1 VGSILD
7 ERDEPS
13 LEPLDSL
20 AESVLRFSRDNPGLE
35 VSDLVKRISDR
46 DSVRFEKVARS
57 LNLLWDRNDIKLS
70 NPAPPR
76 GVVSYL
82 FSHYSVWYWIVVAG
96 LVLTLGSIYV
106 FPDWAPFPH
115 IRMALVFISALYL
128 PGAALVEA
136 LYPKEEDFE
145 SLERFA
151 VSVVV
156 SIAVTPL
163 VGFLLNYTP
172 WGIRLDPIV
181 ISITVLT
188 LILGLV
194 AVYRKFTYFRLK
206 VETISLGARDARRAR
221 NKEFSRM

>member
-1 VGSILD
+1 LD

-20 AESVLRFSRDNPGLE
+20 AESVLRFSKENPGLE
-35 VSDLVKRISDR
+35 VSEIVKRISEEN
-46 DSVRFEKVARS
+46 SVRSEKVARS
-57 LNLLWDRNDIKLS
+57 LNILSDRNEIKLS

-76 GVVSYL
+76 GVVGYL
-82 FSHYSVWYWIVVAG
+82 FSHYSIWYWMVVAG
-96 LVLTLGSIYV
+96 MILTLGSIYV
-106 FPDWAPFPH
+106 FPDWAPFPY
-115 IRMALVFISALYL
+115 IRMALGFISALYL
-128 PGAALVEA
+128 PGAALIEA

-151 VSVVV
+151 VSVGV

-181 ISITVLT
+181 ISLTILT

-194 AVYRKFTYFRLK
+194 AVYRKFTYFRLE
-206 VETISLGARDARRAR
+206 VETISLGVRDA
-221 NKEFSRM
+221 SP